1 MNIVKIELEKGAVKV
16 NKMFMGLIFVLIGIT
31 FLMLSLTVSMPTLLW
46 AVSLGTSII
55 LNIAGTAILIQY
67 IKTAKKSF

>member
-1 MNIVKIELEKGAVKV
+1 M

-55 LNIAGTAILIQY
+55 LNIAGTAILMEY
-67 IKTAKKSF
+67 IKTIKKSF

>member
-1 MNIVKIELEKGAVKV
+1 M

-31 FLMLSLTVSMPTLLW
+31 FLMMSLTVSMPTLLW

-55 LNIAGTAILIQY
+55 LNIAGTSILMEY
-67 IKTAKKSF
+67 IKTVKKSF